1 MSLEDKRA
9 KLLEMYYEKKEV
21 LNLKEVEKFGAKKG
35 IVLQSVKDVNQSL
48 IDDNL
53 VETDKIGI
61 GTFFWALPSKG
72 FQVRKNLIEDYDKK
86 IENAKKEIEETEAA
100 IIRETEARVSNDGE
114 REKMIE
120 ELEKARKTRAD
131 LEVQLKQFER
141 SDPKILLKIADD
153 TKISKDSINRWTDNL
168 FLILQWIQNSK
179 PGFTQKELEGSFP
192 IYRNLDY
199 VE

>member
-1 MSLEDKRA
+1 M
-9 KLLEMYYEKKEV
+9 
-21 LNLKEVEKFGAKKG
+21 
-35 IVLQSVKDVNQSL
+35 

-86 IENAKKEIEETEAA
+86 IENSRKDIAEAEKQIVKEQED
-100 IIRETEARVSNDGE
+100 RVSNDGE
-114 REKMIE
+114 RENMIK
-120 ELEKARKTRAD
+120 ELEEALKRKNE

-168 FLILQWIQNSK
+168 FLIL
-179 PGFTQKELEGSFP
+179 
-192 IYRNLDY
+192 
-199 VE
+199 